1 MILKEFGYSK
11 EEKLK
16 QKKEISLLF
25 EKGKWQTCGNLRI
38 IFLKEN
44 LAENLQFGV
53 SVSKRFYKKAVDR
66 NRIKRLL
73 REAFRLNKTEF
84 KDTFG
89 DNSSAMLFYISP
101 VKPKHFEEIESNFLK
116 LCELKKKKV

>member
-1 MILKEFGYSK
+1 MKKFGYPK
-11 EEKLK
+11 AEKLK

-44 LAENLQFGV
+44 LSENLQFGV
-53 SVSKRFYKKAVDR
+53 SVSKRFYKKAADR

-84 KDTFG
+84 KKAFG
-89 DNSSAMLFYISP
+89 ENSSAMLFYISP
-101 VKPKHFEEIESNFLK
+101 TKPKHFSEIEDNFLK
-116 LCELKKKKV
+116 LCIAKKKS

>member
-1 MILKEFGYSK
+1 MKNFGYPK
-11 EEKLK
+11 VEKLK

-44 LAENLQFGV
+44 LTENLQFGV

-73 REAFRLNKTEF
+73 REAFRLNKNNFTEA
-84 KDTFG
+84 FG
-89 DNSSAMLFYISP
+89 TNSSAMLFYISP
-101 VKPKHFEEIESNFLK
+101 TKPKHYSEIEANFLK
-116 LCELKKKKV
+116 LCEQKK

>member
-1 MILKEFGYSK
+1 MKNLGYSK
-11 EEKLK
+11 AEKLK

-44 LAENLQFGV
+44 LTENLQFGV

-73 REAFRLNKTEF
+73 REAFRLNKATF
-84 KDTFG
+84 KEAFG
-89 DNSSAMLFYISP
+89 ENSSAMLFYISQK
-101 VKPKHFEEIESNFLK
+101 KPKHYVEIETNFLK
-116 LCELKKKKV
+116 LCDQKFKTK

>member
-1 MILKEFGYSK
+1 MKEFGYPK

-38 IFLKEN
+38 IFLAEN
-44 LAENLQFGV
+44 LTENLQFGV

-73 REAFRLNKTEF
+73 REAFRLNKSEF
-84 KDTFG
+84 KSTFG
-89 DNSSAMLFYISP
+89 ASSSAMLFYISP
-101 VKPKHFEEIESNFLK
+101 AKPKHFTEVEANFLK
-116 LCELKKKKV
+116 LCELKKKQK

>member
-1 MILKEFGYSK
+1 MKKFGYPKSG
-11 EEKLK
+11 KLK

-38 IFLKEN
+38 IFLNEN
-44 LAENLQFGV
+44 LSENLQFGV

-84 KDTFG
+84 TNSFG
-89 DNSSAMLFYISP
+89 ENSSAMLFYISP
-101 VKPKHFEEIESNFLK
+101 TKPQNYSEIEVNFLK
-116 LCELKKKKV
+116 LCEQ

>member
-1 MILKEFGYSK
+1 MKEFSYSK

-25 EKGKWQTCGNLRI
+25 EKGKWQSCGNLRI

-44 LAENLQFGV
+44 LNETLQIGV

-84 KDTFG
+84 KSAFG
-89 DNSSAMLFYISP
+89 EKTSAMLFYISP
-101 VKPKHFEEIESNFLK
+101 TKPKNYTEIEANFLK
-116 LCELKKKKV
+116 LCELKKKNG

>member
-1 MILKEFGYSK
+1 MKNFSYPK
-11 EEKLK
+11 AEKLK

-44 LAENLQFGV
+44 LSENLQFGV

-66 NRIKRLL
+66 NRLKRLL
-73 REAFRLNKTEF
+73 REAFRLNKTQF
-84 KDTFG
+84 KDAFG
-89 DNSSAMLFYISP
+89 ENTSAMLFYISP
-101 VKPKHFEEIESNFLK
+101 TKPKHYSEIEANFLK
-116 LCELKKKKV
+116 LCEMRKKFSQ

>member
-1 MILKEFGYSK
+1 MKEFGYPT

-44 LAENLQFGV
+44 LSENLQFGV

-73 REAFRLNKTEF
+73 REAFRLKKEVF
-84 KDTFG
+84 KEAFG
-89 DNSSAMLFYISP
+89 ENCSAMLFYISP
-101 VKPKHFEEIESNFLK
+101 TKPQHFNEIEANFLK
-116 LCELKKKKV
+116 LCELKRKHK

>member
-1 MILKEFGYSK
+1 MKEFGYSK

-16 QKKEISLLF
+16 QKKEIALLF

-44 LAENLQFGV
+44 LSQQLQFGV

-73 REAFRLNKTEF
+73 REAFRLNKSEF
-84 KDTFG
+84 KTAFG
-89 DNSSAMLFYISP
+89 ENSSAMLFYISP
-101 VKPKHFEEIESNFLK
+101 EKPNHFNEIEANFSK
-116 LCELKKKKV
+116 LCNLKKK

>member
-1 MILKEFGYSK
+1 MKNFVYSK
-11 EEKLK
+11 AEKLK

-25 EKGKWQTCGNLRI
+25 EKGKWQTCDNLRI

-44 LAENLQFGV
+44 LTENLQFGV

-73 REAFRLNKTEF
+73 REAFRLNKSNFTEA
-84 KDTFG
+84 FG
-89 DNSSAMLFYISP
+89 ENSSAMLFYISP
-101 VKPKHFEEIESNFLK
+101 SKPKHYSEIETNFLK
-116 LCELKKKKV
+116 LCEQKKKYN

>member
-1 MILKEFGYSK
+1 MKKFGYPK
-11 EEKLK
+11 VEKLK

-25 EKGKWQTCGNLRI
+25 EKGKWQTCGNLRL

-44 LAENLQFGV
+44 LSSQLQFGV

-73 REAFRLNKTEF
+73 REAYRLNKSNFTEA
-84 KDTFG
+84 FG
-89 DNSSAMLFYISP
+89 ENSSAMLFYISP
-101 VKPKHFEEIESNFLK
+101 TKPKHFKEIEENFLK
-116 LCELKKKKV
+116 LCELKKMK

>member
-1 MILKEFGYSK
+1 MKEFGYSK
-11 EEKLK
+11 DEKLK

-25 EKGKWQTCGNLRI
+25 EKGKWRNCDNLRI

-44 LAENLQFGV
+44 LSGNLQFGV

-84 KDTFG
+84 KNAFG
-89 DNSSAMLFYISP
+89 ENSSAMLFYISP
-101 VKPKHFEEIESNFLK
+101 TKPSHFSEIETNFLK